1 MDEHQIRLVAADGVS
16 CVLGGSLSDVRFLD
30 ADGQDLGI
38 DPEIQPGDHVEV
50 QAGGHREAAVH
61 VASQIHGPRE
71 NPASVRFTLPGSG
84 DPVTVAWPSNLSPV
98 VRFGSITA
106 PVN

>member
-1 MDEHQIRLVAADGVS
+1 M
-16 CVLGGSLSDVRFLD
+16 LGGSLSDVRFLD